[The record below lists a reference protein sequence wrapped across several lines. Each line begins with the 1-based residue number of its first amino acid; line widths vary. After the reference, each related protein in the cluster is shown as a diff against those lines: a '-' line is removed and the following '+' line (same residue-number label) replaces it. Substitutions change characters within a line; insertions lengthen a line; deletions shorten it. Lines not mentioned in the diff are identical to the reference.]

1 VLISAVKKAGLS
13 SLNEGAKVSYKEKEN
28 RGKTSGENQKSANR
42 LASDRPPAGSCR
54 QAKDTKQNPRRCG
67 RPGHLRVDGSRLRGP
82 GSRGKDLPKDQTV
95 AIRIPQGDFTSSHLE
110 LETGGPW
117 GNRVISRLRSPRD
130 DLPFQGHFMID
141 DKVKIKCTKCSQ
153 VFRERAQKVRPNSQT
168 NCAHC
173 NRLITFE
180 FGSDDPNIR
189 RALSSAKEIRV
200 VVEMELKA
208 RANADR

>member
-1 VLISAVKKAGLS
+1 MIELTETQEIG
-13 SLNEGAKVSYKEKEN
+13 
-28 RGKTSGENQKSANR
+28 R
-42 LASDRPPAGSCR
+42 LEWRHPD
-54 QAKDTKQNPRRCG
+54 KLRR
-67 RPGHLRVDGSRLRGP
+67 RLR
-82 GSRGKDLPKDQTV
+82 LPLLLQTA
-95 AIRIPQGDFTSSHLE
+95 AIRIPQGGSTSSHLE
-110 LETGGPW
+110 LKTGGLW
-117 GNRVISRLRSPRD
+117 GKRVISRLRSPRD

>member
-1 VLISAVKKAGLS
+1 
-13 SLNEGAKVSYKEKEN
+13 
-28 RGKTSGENQKSANR
+28 
-42 LASDRPPAGSCR
+42 
-54 QAKDTKQNPRRCG
+54 
-67 RPGHLRVDGSRLRGP
+67 
-82 GSRGKDLPKDQTV
+82 
-95 AIRIPQGDFTSSHLE
+95 
-110 LETGGPW
+110 
-117 GNRVISRLRSPRD
+117 
-130 DLPFQGHFMID
+130 MID